1 MAKDF
6 LKSDIVGD
14 LEAQLNR
21 DFNTV
26 IRKAHRSLGT
36 KKHSPVY
43 TGFFASSWKVANTP
57 PKAKDDILKFKPWS
71 EIKKQHSKLNLP
83 KGGEGW
89 TSTQSRPSNPKVQ
102 PRFKVNRTFNIKK
115 TVFIGNTV
123 KYASYALEGGK
134 IQNFIQGR
142 MGQII
147 KENMKEKKGK
157 LFLLGKETGGFGGV
171 APGIGYGDVL

>member
-6 LKSDIVGD
+6 LKSDPIGD
-14 LEAQLNR
+14 LEAQLNS

-26 IRKAHRSLGT
+26 IKKAHKSLGT
-36 KKHSPVY
+36 KTHSPVY

-57 PKAKDDILKFKPWS
+57 PKAKDDIKDFQPWS
-71 EIKKQHSKLNLP
+71 SIKLAFD
-83 KGGEGW
+83 KGGDSWKEAGEK
-89 TSTQSRPSNPKVQ
+89 PSKPKIQ
-102 PRFKVNRTFNIKK
+102 PRFKIKRTFNIKK
-115 TVFIGNTV
+115 SVFIGNTV

-142 MGQII
+142 LGQII

-157 LFLLGKETGGFGGV
+157 LFLFGRETSGFGSSL
-171 APGIGYGDVL
+171 PGIGYTDVL

>member
-1 MAKDF
+1 MARKKDF
-6 LKSDIVGD
+6 LKSDPIGD
-14 LEAQLNR
+14 LEAELNR

-26 IRKAHRSLGT
+26 IRKAHKSLGT
-36 KKHSPVY
+36 KTHSPVY

-71 EIKKQHSKLNLP
+71 DMKKQESLAFFKRDRSFKHRSKI
-83 KGGEGW
+83 
-89 TSTQSRPSNPKVQ
+89 Q
-102 PRFKVNRTFNIKK
+102 PRFKVTRTFNIKK
-115 TVFIGNTV
+115 SVFIGNTV

-157 LFLLGKETGGFGGV
+157 LFLFGKETSGFGSSL
-171 APGIGYGDVL
+171 PGIGYTDVL

>member
-26 IRKAHRSLGT
+26 IRKAHKSLGT
-36 KKHSPVY
+36 KTHSPVY

-71 EIKKQHSKLNLP
+71 EIKRQSKG
-83 KGGEGW
+83 K
-89 TSTQSRPSNPKVQ
+89 RPSNPKVQ
-102 PRFKVNRTFNIKK
+102 PRFKVDRTFNIKK

-134 IQNFIQGR
+134 IQNFVQGR

-157 LFLLGKETGGFGGV
+157 LFLLGKETGGFGGI

>member
-6 LKSDIVGD
+6 LKSDPVAD

-26 IRKAHRSLGT
+26 IRKAHKSLGT
-36 KKHSPVY
+36 KTHSPVY

-71 EIKKQHSKLNLP
+71 EIKRQSKG
-83 KGGEGW
+83 K
-89 TSTQSRPSNPKVQ
+89 RPSNPKVE
-102 PRFKVNRTFNIKK
+102 PRFKVSRTFNIKK

-134 IQNFIQGR
+134 IQNFVQGR

-171 APGIGYGDVL
+171 TPGIGYGDVL

>member
-6 LKSDIVGD
+6 LKSDPIAD
-14 LEAQLNR
+14 LEAQLNS

-26 IRKAHRSLGT
+26 IRKAHKSLGT
-36 KKHSPVY
+36 KTHSPVY

-71 EIKKQHSKLNLP
+71 EIKRQSKG
-83 KGGEGW
+83 K
-89 TSTQSRPSNPKVQ
+89 RPSNPKVQ
-102 PRFKVNRTFNIKK
+102 PRFKVNKTFDIKK

-157 LFLLGKETGGFGGV
+157 LFLLGKETGGFGNL

>member
-6 LKSDIVGD
+6 LKSDPIAD
-14 LEAQLNR
+14 LEAQLNS

-26 IRKAHRSLGT
+26 IRKAHKSLGT
-36 KKHSPVY
+36 KTHSPVY

-71 EIKKQHSKLNLP
+71 KIKRQSKG
-83 KGGEGW
+83 K
-89 TSTQSRPSNPKVQ
+89 RPSNPKVQ
-102 PRFKVNRTFNIKK
+102 PRFKVNRTFDIKK

-157 LFLLGKETGGFGGV
+157 LFLLGKETGGFGGLDS
-171 APGIGYGDVL
+171 GIGYGDVL

>member
-6 LKSDIVGD
+6 LKSDPVAD

-26 IRKAHRSLGT
+26 IRKAHKSLGT
-36 KKHSPVY
+36 KTHSPVY

-71 EIKKQHSKLNLP
+71 EIKRQSKG
-83 KGGEGW
+83 K
-89 TSTQSRPSNPKVQ
+89 RPSNPKVQ
-102 PRFKVNRTFNIKK
+102 PRFKVTRKFDIKK

-147 KENMKEKKGK
+147 KENMKEKRGK
-157 LFLLGKETGGFGGV
+157 LFLLGKETGGFGGLDS
-171 APGIGYGDVL
+171 GIGYGDVL

>member
-6 LKSDIVGD
+6 LKSDPIAD
-14 LEAQLNR
+14 LEAQLNS

-26 IRKAHRSLGT
+26 IRKAHKSLGT
-36 KKHSPVY
+36 KTHSPVY

-57 PKAKDDILKFKPWS
+57 PKTKDDILKFKPWS
-71 EIKKQHSKLNLP
+71 EIKRQSKG
-83 KGGEGW
+83 K
-89 TSTQSRPSNPKVQ
+89 RPSNPKVQ
-102 PRFKVNRTFNIKK
+102 PRFKVIRKFDIKK

-157 LFLLGKETGGFGGV
+157 LFLLGRETGGFGGLDS
-171 APGIGYGDVL
+171 GIGYGDVL

>member
-6 LKSDIVGD
+6 LKSDPIAD
-14 LEAQLNR
+14 LEAQLNS

-26 IRKAHRSLGT
+26 IRKAHKSLGT
-36 KKHSPVY
+36 KTHSPVY

-57 PKAKDDILKFKPWS
+57 PKAKDDILKFNPWAEMKRKES
-71 EIKKQHSKLNLP
+71 LAFFKKDRSFKHSP
-83 KGGEGW
+83 KI
-89 TSTQSRPSNPKVQ
+89 Q
-102 PRFKVNRTFNIKK
+102 PRFKVTRTFNIKK

-134 IQNFIQGR
+134 IQNFVQGR

-171 APGIGYGDVL
+171 SPGTGYGDVL

>member
-26 IRKAHRSLGT
+26 IRKAHKSLGT
-36 KKHSPVY
+36 KTHSPVY

-71 EIKKQHSKLNLP
+71 EIKRQSKG
-83 KGGEGW
+83 K
-89 TSTQSRPSNPKVQ
+89 RPSNPKVQ
-102 PRFKVNRTFNIKK
+102 PRFKVDRTFNIKK

>member
-26 IRKAHRSLGT
+26 IRKAHKSLGT
-36 KKHSPVY
+36 KTHSPVR

-57 PKAKDDILKFKPWS
+57 PKAKDDILKFNPWAEMKRKES
-71 EIKKQHSKLNLP
+71 LAFFKKDRGFKHSP
-83 KGGEGW
+83 KI
-89 TSTQSRPSNPKVQ
+89 Q
-102 PRFKVNRTFNIKK
+102 PRFKVTRTFNIKK

-123 KYASYALEGGK
+123 KYAAYALEGGK
-134 IQNFIQGR
+134 IQNFVQGR

-171 APGIGYGDVL
+171 TPGIGYGDVL

>member
-26 IRKAHRSLGT
+26 IRKAHKSLGT
-36 KKHSPVY
+36 KTHSPVR

-57 PKAKDDILKFKPWS
+57 PKAKDDILKFNPWAEMKRKES
-71 EIKKQHSKLNLP
+71 LAFFKKDRSFKHSP
-83 KGGEGW
+83 KI
-89 TSTQSRPSNPKVQ
+89 Q
-102 PRFKVNRTFNIKK
+102 PRFKVTRTFNIKK

-123 KYASYALEGGK
+123 KYAAYALEGGK
-134 IQNFIQGR
+134 IQNFVQGR
-142 MGQII
+142 MGKII

-157 LFLLGKETGGFGGV
+157 LFLLGQETGGFGGLS
-171 APGIGYGDVL
+171 PGIGYGDVL

>member
-6 LKSDIVGD
+6 LKSDPIAD

-26 IRKAHRSLGT
+26 IRKAHKSLGT
-36 KKHSPVY
+36 KTHSPVR
-43 TGFFASSWKVANTP
+43 TGFFASSWKVAYTP
-57 PKAKDDILKFKPWS
+57 PKAKDDILNFNPWAEMKRKESLAFFKNRS
-71 EIKKQHSKLNLP
+71 FKHSP
-83 KGGEGW
+83 KI
-89 TSTQSRPSNPKVQ
+89 Q
-102 PRFKVNRTFNIKK
+102 PRFKVSRTFNIKK

-134 IQNFIQGR
+134 IQNFVQGR

-171 APGIGYGDVL
+171 TSGITYGDVL

>member
-6 LKSDIVGD
+6 LKSDPIGD
-14 LEAQLNR
+14 VKAQLNR

-26 IRKAHRSLGT
+26 INKAHKSLGT
-36 KKHSPVY
+36 KTHSPVY

-57 PKAKDDILKFKPWS
+57 PKAKDDIKDFQPWS
-71 EIKKQHSKLNLP
+71 NIKLAFD
-83 KGGEGW
+83 KGGDSWKKAGE
-89 TSTQSRPSNPKVQ
+89 RPSNPKIQ
-102 PRFKVNRTFNIKK
+102 PRFKIKRTFDVKK
-115 TVFIGNTV
+115 SVFIGNTV

-157 LFLLGKETGGFGGV
+157 LFLFGKETSGFGS
-171 APGIGYGDVL
+171 ALPGIGYTDVL

>member
-6 LKSDIVGD
+6 LKSDVVSD

-26 IRKAHRSLGT
+26 IKKAHKSLGT
-36 KKHSPVY
+36 KTHSPVY

-57 PKAKDDILKFKPWS
+57 PKAKDDIKNFKTWS
-71 EIKKQHSKLNLP
+71 EIKRQSKG
-83 KGGEGW
+83 K
-89 TSTQSRPSNPKVQ
+89 RPSNPKVQ
-102 PRFKVNRTFNIKK
+102 PRFKVSRTFNIKK

-134 IQNFIQGR
+134 IQNFVQGR

-157 LFLLGKETGGFGGV
+157 LFLLGAPNVNDQGTTGGFGGV
-171 APGIGYGDVL
+171 SPGIGYGDVL

>member
-6 LKSDIVGD
+6 LKSDPIAD
-14 LEAQLNR
+14 LEAQLNS

-26 IRKAHRSLGT
+26 IRKAHKSLGT
-36 KKHSPVY
+36 KTHSPVY

-71 EIKKQHSKLNLP
+71 EIKRQSKG
-83 KGGEGW
+83 K
-89 TSTQSRPSNPKVQ
+89 RPSNPKVQ
-102 PRFKVNRTFNIKK
+102 PRFKVNKTFDIKK

-134 IQNFIQGR
+134 IQNFVQGR
-142 MGQII
+142 MVQII
-147 KENMKEKKGK
+147 KDNMKEKKGK
-157 LFLLGKETGGFGGV
+157 LFLLGAPNVDDKGTTGGFGNL

>member
-6 LKSDIVGD
+6 LKSDPIAD
-14 LEAQLNR
+14 LEAQLNS

-71 EIKKQHSKLNLP
+71 EIKRQSKG
-83 KGGEGW
+83 K
-89 TSTQSRPSNPKVQ
+89 RPSNPKVQ
-102 PRFKVNRTFNIKK
+102 PRFKVTRKFDIKK

-147 KENMKEKKGK
+147 KENMKEKRGK
-157 LFLLGKETGGFGGV
+157 LFLLGKETGGFGGLDS
-171 APGIGYGDVL
+171 GIGYGDVL

>member
-6 LKSDIVGD
+6 LKSDVVGD

-26 IRKAHRSLGT
+26 IKKAHKSLGT
-36 KKHSPVY
+36 ETHSPVY

-71 EIKKQHSKLNLP
+71 EIKRQSKG
-83 KGGEGW
+83 K
-89 TSTQSRPSNPKVQ
+89 RPLNPKVQ
-102 PRFKVNRTFNIKK
+102 PRFKVNRTFDIKK

-134 IQNFIQGR
+134 IQNFVQGR

-157 LFLLGKETGGFGGV
+157 LFLLGAPNVDDKGTTGGFGSLT
-171 APGIGYGDVL
+171 PGIGYGDVL

>member
-6 LKSDIVGD
+6 LKSDPIAD
-14 LEAQLNR
+14 LEAQLNS

-57 PKAKDDILKFKPWS
+57 PKAKDDIKNFKPWS
-71 EIKKQHSKLNLP
+71 EIKRQSKG
-83 KGGEGW
+83 K
-89 TSTQSRPSNPKVQ
+89 RPSNPKVE
-102 PRFKVNRTFNIKK
+102 PRFKVSRTFNIKK

-134 IQNFIQGR
+134 IQNFVQGR
-142 MGQII
+142 MVQII
-147 KENMKEKKGK
+147 KDNMKEKKGK
-157 LFLLGKETGGFGGV
+157 LFLLGAPNVDDKGTTGGFGNL

>member
-14 LEAQLNR
+14 LEAQLNS

-71 EIKKQHSKLNLP
+71 EIKRQSKG
-83 KGGEGW
+83 K
-89 TSTQSRPSNPKVQ
+89 RPSNPKVQ

-134 IQNFIQGR
+134 IQNFVQGR

>member
-26 IRKAHRSLGT
+26 IRKAHKSLGT
-36 KKHSPVY
+36 KTHSPVY

-71 EIKKQHSKLNLP
+71 EIKRQSKG
-83 KGGEGW
+83 K
-89 TSTQSRPSNPKVQ
+89 RPSNPKVQ
-102 PRFKVNRTFNIKK
+102 PRFKVDRTFNIKK

-134 IQNFIQGR
+134 IQNFVQGR

-171 APGIGYGDVL
+171 SPGTGYGDVL

>member
-6 LKSDIVGD
+6 LKSDPIAD

-26 IRKAHRSLGT
+26 IRKAHKSLGT
-36 KKHSPVY
+36 KTHSPVY

-71 EIKKQHSKLNLP
+71 EIKRQSKG
-83 KGGEGW
+83 K
-89 TSTQSRPSNPKVQ
+89 RPSNPKVQ
-102 PRFKVNRTFNIKK
+102 PRFKVTRKFDIKK

-157 LFLLGKETGGFGGV
+157 LFLLGRETRGFGGLDS
-171 APGIGYGDVL
+171 GIGYGDVL

>member
-43 TGFFASSWKVANTP
+43 TGFFASSWKVANSP

-71 EIKKQHSKLNLP
+71 EIKRQSKG
-83 KGGEGW
+83 K
-89 TSTQSRPSNPKVQ
+89 RPSNPKVQ

-171 APGIGYGDVL
+171 TPGIGYGDVL

>member
-43 TGFFASSWKVANTP
+43 TGFFASSWKVANSP

-71 EIKKQHSKLNLP
+71 EIKRQSKG
-83 KGGEGW
+83 K
-89 TSTQSRPSNPKVQ
+89 RPSNPKVQ

>member
-71 EIKKQHSKLNLP
+71 EIKRQSKG
-83 KGGEGW
+83 K
-89 TSTQSRPSNPKVQ
+89 RPSNPKVQ
-102 PRFKVNRTFNIKK
+102 PRFKVSRTFNIKK

-157 LFLLGKETGGFGGV
+157 LFLLGKETGAFGGV

>member
-6 LKSDIVGD
+6 LKSDPIAD
-14 LEAQLNR
+14 LEAQLNS

-26 IRKAHRSLGT
+26 IRKAHKSLGT
-36 KKHSPVY
+36 KTHSPVY

-71 EIKKQHSKLNLP
+71 EIKRQSKG
-83 KGGEGW
+83 K
-89 TSTQSRPSNPKVQ
+89 SPSNPKVQ
-102 PRFKVNRTFNIKK
+102 PRFKVTRTYAIKK

-134 IQNFIQGR
+134 IQNFVQGR
-142 MGQII
+142 MVQII
-147 KENMKEKKGK
+147 KDNMKEKKGK
-157 LFLLGKETGGFGGV
+157 LFLLGAPNVDDKGTTGGFGNL

>member
-26 IRKAHRSLGT
+26 IRKAHKSLGT
-36 KKHSPVY
+36 KTHSPVR

-57 PKAKDDILKFKPWS
+57 PKAKDDILKFNPWAEMKRKES
-71 EIKKQHSKLNLP
+71 LAFFKKDRGFKHSP
-83 KGGEGW
+83 KI
-89 TSTQSRPSNPKVQ
+89 Q
-102 PRFKVNRTFNIKK
+102 PRFKVTRTFNIKK

-134 IQNFIQGR
+134 IQNFVQGR

-171 APGIGYGDVL
+171 TPGIGYGDVL

>member
-26 IRKAHRSLGT
+26 IREAHKSLGT
-36 KKHSPVY
+36 KTHSPVR

-57 PKAKDDILKFKPWS
+57 PKAKDDILKFNPWAEMKRKES
-71 EIKKQHSKLNLP
+71 LAFFKKDRSFKHSP
-83 KGGEGW
+83 KI
-89 TSTQSRPSNPKVQ
+89 Q
-102 PRFKVNRTFNIKK
+102 PRFKVSKTFNIKK

-123 KYASYALEGGK
+123 KYAAYALEGGK
-134 IQNFIQGR
+134 IQNFVQGR

-171 APGIGYGDVL
+171 TPGIGYGDVL

>member
-71 EIKKQHSKLNLP
+71 EIKRQSKG
-83 KGGEGW
+83 K
-89 TSTQSRPSNPKVQ
+89 RPSNPKVQ
-102 PRFKVNRTFNIKK
+102 PRFKVIRTFNIKK

-123 KYASYALEGGK
+123 KYAAYALEGGK
-134 IQNFIQGR
+134 IQNFVQGR

-171 APGIGYGDVL
+171 TPGIGYGDVL